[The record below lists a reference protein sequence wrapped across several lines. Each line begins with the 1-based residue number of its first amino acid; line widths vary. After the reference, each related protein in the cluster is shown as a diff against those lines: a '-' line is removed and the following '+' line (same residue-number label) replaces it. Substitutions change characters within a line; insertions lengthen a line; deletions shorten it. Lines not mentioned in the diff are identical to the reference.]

1 MLSLEN
7 KSSCNLPEIKC
18 GKILVAAGSGGSE
31 AEGVARKE
39 TNPEAGCLCC
49 LHTHIARQ
57 HWLLWN
63 CRKSSDLL
71 SLEDTLETMK
81 VLLGCTEGWLASG
94 SHVVLHVINPNVSGV
109 STACNTG

>member
-1 MLSLEN
+1 M
-7 KSSCNLPEIKC
+7 
-18 GKILVAAGSGGSE
+18 AAGSGGSE

-63 CRKSSDLL
+63 RRKSSDLL
-71 SLEDTLETMK
+71 SLKDTLETIK
-81 VLLGCTEGWLASG
+81 TLSGCTKGWPAGG
-94 SHVVLHVINPNVSGV
+94 SHGI
-109 STACNTG
+109 ACHQPKRVRGFYCLQHWLKYILLP